1 MRCEETRPLFEEYL
15 DGELAARQRDAVA
28 AHVERC
34 AVCATDYAALERE
47 HSIYATYDRGFEPD
61 ANAAWA
67 AIMRQVEAE
76 APRPAVAARMGLL
89 ARLGEWLT
97 VPRLVPFAAVAAA
110 VVVAVTVGFWPSE
123 QQPRD
128 VAVVTPNESAP
139 PVEPPPVLE
148 SPADE
153 VVEPPKDDTGRL
165 VDEPRPLRP
174 KPRVIR
180 PAAPERAVEAAL
192 PEPVV
197 TAERQYLDA
206 IAVLVKDVERG
217 NESLDPALRQDLKK
231 PFEEIDRNIA
241 AARRAVEQSPDD
253 PTAVLGMLSAYDAKV
268 DTLQQLARFQVARDR

>member
-1 MRCEETRPLFEEYL
+1 MRCEETRPLLEEYL
-15 DGELAARQRDAVA
+15 DGELAPVERDAVA

-34 AVCATDYAALERE
+34 AECATESAALERE
-47 HSIYATYDRGFEPD
+47 HAIYATYDRGFEPD

-67 AIMRQVEAE
+67 AIMRQVDAE
-76 APRPAVAARMGLL
+76 APRPVVAARMGLL

-97 VPRLVPFAAVAAA
+97 VPRLLPFAAVAAA

-123 QQPRD
+123 TKQSD

-139 PVEPPPVLE
+139 PVVPPVVE
-148 SPADE
+148 SPTE
-153 VVEPPKDDTGRL
+153 KVMKLPNDDTSRL